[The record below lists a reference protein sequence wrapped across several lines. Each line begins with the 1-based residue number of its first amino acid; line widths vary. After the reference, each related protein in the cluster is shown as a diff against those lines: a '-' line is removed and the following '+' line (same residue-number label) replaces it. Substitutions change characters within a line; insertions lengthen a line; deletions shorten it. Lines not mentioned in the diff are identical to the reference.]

1 MIILRFL
8 CILLYTINIQLIFKG
23 LSIGMEQSKSK
34 KEIENE
40 MNKLREVIRK
50 HNYQYYV
57 LDEPVISDYEYDKLL
72 KRLITLEQKYPGFLS
87 PDSPTQRVGAQPLE
101 EFKTAKHLVPMLSL
115 SNAFSEKEI
124 LDFDQRIKK
133 NYSQQFFDY
142 VVELKIDGLAIA
154 LVYEDGIL
162 QRGAT
167 RGDGFVGE
175 DITQNLRT
183 INSIPLKLREFNHLN
198 RIEVYG
204 EVYMNR
210 ESFKKLNEE
219 RNEKGENI
227 FANPRNAAAGSV
239 RQLDPSITAKRQLD
253 TFIYQ
258 AKFPEEHSFKTH
270 MEVLEFLKK
279 AGFKV
284 NPNIKQCDNIEEA
297 FDYCKS
303 WKNKKNEL
311 NYEIDGMVI
320 KVNQLV
326 LREKLGSTSK
336 SPRWAIAY
344 KFPAEQMTTVV
355 EDIIVG
361 VGRTGALTPVAKLKP
376 IVISG
381 SRVQRATL
389 HNEDEIRRKDIRI
402 GDTVLIQKAGEV
414 IPEIVKVIKE
424 KRTGKE
430 KIFNMP
436 KKCPVC
442 GSEVIKLAEE
452 VVSRCNNISCP
463 AQVKERI
470 KHFVSRQAMDI
481 DGLGSALIEQ
491 LVDKKLIKDFADL
504 YYLKKEDLV
513 KLERMAEKSSENI
526 IKAIENS
533 KKRPL
538 SNLIF
543 ALGIRYVGNYASKLL
558 AQNIDHIFDL
568 QEKNSEDL
576 VNISEI
582 GPKIA
587 ESIVLFFKKE
597 ENLQIIKKLKNAGV
611 NLISQEK
618 IAEKQR
624 LREKQFVLTGT
635 LENFTREEARD
646 AIERL
651 GGRVTGNVTKK
662 TDYLVLGKE
671 PGQKYQKAKEIN
683 INIIEEKE
691 FKEMLEK

>member
-1 MIILRFL
+1 
-8 CILLYTINIQLIFKG
+8 
-23 LSIGMEQSKSK
+23 MEQAKSK
-34 KEIENE
+34 KEIEKEINQ
-40 MNKLREVIRK
+40 LRGVIRK

-57 LDEPVISDYEYDKLL
+57 LDEPIISDYEYDKLL
-72 KRLITLEQKYPGFLS
+72 KRLITLEQKYPEFIS
-87 PDSPTQRVGAQPLE
+87 PDSPTQRVGSQPLE
-101 EFKTAKHLVPMLSL
+101 EFKTARHLVPMLSL
-115 SNAFSEKEI
+115 SNAFSDKEL

-183 INSIPLKLREFNHLN
+183 INSIPLKLREYNHMN

-253 TFIYQ
+253 TFVYQ
-258 AKFPEEHSFKTH
+258 AKFPQEHDLETH
-270 MEVLEFLKK
+270 MEVLAFLKK

-284 NPNIKQCDNIEEA
+284 NQNIKQCDNIEEA
-297 FDYCKS
+297 IDYCKS

-344 KFPAEQMTTVV
+344 KFPAEQMTTVID
-355 EDIIVG
+355 DIIVG

-376 IVISG
+376 VVISG

-414 IPEIVKVIKE
+414 IPEVIKVIKE
-424 KRTGKE
+424 KRSGKE

-558 AQNIDHIFDL
+558 AQKIDNILDL
-568 QEKNSEDL
+568 QDKNSEDL

-597 ENLQIIKKLKNAGV
+597 ENLQIIKKLKDAGV
-611 NLISQEK
+611 NLSSQEK
-618 IAEKQR
+618 IAEKQT
-624 LREKQFVLTGT
+624 LREIQFVLTGI
-635 LENFTREEARD
+635 LEHYTREEAKD

-671 PGQKYQKAKEIN
+671 PGQKYQKAKEMD

>member
-1 MIILRFL
+1 
-8 CILLYTINIQLIFKG
+8 
-23 LSIGMEQSKSK
+23 MEQAKSK
-34 KEIENE
+34 KEIEKEINQ
-40 MNKLREVIRK
+40 LRGVIRK

-57 LDEPVISDYEYDKLL
+57 LDEPIISDYEYDKLL
-72 KRLITLEQKYPGFLS
+72 KRLITLEQKYPEFIS

-101 EFKTAKHLVPMLSL
+101 EFKTARHLVPMLSL
-115 SNAFSEKEI
+115 SNAFSDKEL

-183 INSIPLKLREFNHLN
+183 INSIPLKLREYNHMN

-258 AKFPEEHSFKTH
+258 ATFPEEHDFETH
-270 MEVLEFLKK
+270 MEVLAFLKK

-297 FDYCKS
+297 IDYCKS
-303 WKNKKNEL
+303 WKNKKNKL

-344 KFPAEQMTTVV
+344 KFPAEQMTTVID
-355 EDIIVG
+355 DIIVG

-376 IVISG
+376 VVISG

-414 IPEIVKVIKE
+414 IPEVIKVIKE
-424 KRTGKE
+424 KRSGKE

-558 AQNIDHIFDL
+558 AQKIDNILDL
-568 QEKNSEDL
+568 QDKNSEDL

-597 ENLQIIKKLKNAGV
+597 ENLQIIKKLKDAGV
-611 NLISQEK
+611 NLSSQEK
-618 IAEKQR
+618 IAEKQT
-624 LREKQFVLTGT
+624 LREIQFVLTGI
-635 LENFTREEARD
+635 LEHYTREEAKD

-671 PGQKYQKAKEIN
+671 PGQKYQKAKEMD

>member
-1 MIILRFL
+1 
-8 CILLYTINIQLIFKG
+8 
-23 LSIGMEQSKSK
+23 
-34 KEIENE
+34 
-40 MNKLREVIRK
+40 
-50 HNYQYYV
+50 
-57 LDEPVISDYEYDKLL
+57 
-72 KRLITLEQKYPGFLS
+72 TLEQKYPGFLS

-320 KVNQLV
+320 KVNQLE

>member
-1 MIILRFL
+1 
-8 CILLYTINIQLIFKG
+8 
-23 LSIGMEQSKSK
+23 MEQSKNK

-40 MNKLREVIRK
+40 INQLREVIRK

-57 LDEPVISDYEYDKLL
+57 LDEPIISDYEYDKLL
-72 KRLITLEQKYPGFLS
+72 KRLTTLEKKYPEFIS
-87 PDSPTQRVGAQPLE
+87 PDSPTQRVGAKPLE
-101 EFKTAKHLVPMLSL
+101 EFKTARHLVPMLSL
-115 SNAFSEKEI
+115 SNAFSDKEL

-142 VVELKIDGLAIA
+142 IVELKIDGLAIA

-167 RGDGFVGE
+167 RGDGYVGE

-183 INSIPLKLREFNHLN
+183 INSIPLKLREYNHMN

-210 ESFKKLNEE
+210 ESFKKLNEK
-219 RNEKGENI
+219 RNEKGENL

-258 AKFPEEHSFKTH
+258 ATFPEEHDFETH
-270 MEVLEFLKK
+270 MQVLEFLKK

-284 NPNIKQCDNIEEA
+284 NPHIKQCDNIGEA
-297 FDYCKS
+297 VDYCKS
-303 WKNKKNEL
+303 WKNKKNKL

-320 KVNQLV
+320 KVNQLW

-344 KFPAEQMTTVV
+344 KFPAEQMTTVI

-376 IVISG
+376 VLISG

-414 IPEIVKVIKE
+414 IPEVIKVIKE
-424 KRTGKE
+424 KRNGKE

-436 KKCPVC
+436 EKCPVC

-504 YYLKKEDLV
+504 YYIKKEDLV
-513 KLERMAEKSSENI
+513 TLERMAEKSSKNI
-526 IKAIENS
+526 IKAIVNS

-543 ALGIRYVGNYASKLL
+543 ALGIRHVGNYASKLL
-558 AQNIDHIFDL
+558 AQKIDNIFDL
-568 QEKNSEDL
+568 QDKNSEDL

-587 ESIVLFFKKE
+587 ESIVEFFKKE
-597 ENLQIIKKLKNAGV
+597 ENLQIIKKLKDAGV
-611 NLISQEK
+611 NLSSQEK
-618 IAEKQR
+618 MAEKQT
-624 LREKQFVLTGT
+624 LRDIQFVLTGT
-635 LENFTREEARD
+635 LEHYTREEAKD
-646 AIERL
+646 EIERL

-671 PGQKYQKAKEIN
+671 PGQKYQKAKEMD